1 MILTYMPDS
10 FISQPDKPAIFRID
24 RNHCMNIIL
33 KLRLRFRFRL
43 RLRLTLSTEALAK
56 VRFQSFTFQSFTF
69 QSLKVSEFQDL
80 TDYRLLITDYH
91 FTSTPFDSFLINN
104 THFSQFLTDLID
116 TIQNSLALLPGW
128 SFMTSD
134 IL

>member
-56 VRFQSFTFQSFTF
+56 VRFQSLKVSEFQ
-69 QSLKVSEFQDL
+69 VSEFQDL

-116 TIQNSLALLPGW
+116 TIQNPSALLPGW